1 MQKKKKKKSVE
12 YLNVFFAKQKD
23 TESMFNVAPPPKK
36 KITDYIFLKLM
47 SKIFTGEKE
56 RCVHPLNES

>member
-1 MQKKKKKKSVE
+1 
-12 YLNVFFAKQKD
+12 
-23 TESMFNVAPPPKK
+23 MFNVAPPPKK